1 MQKIGD
7 FLPSKLKVAKLA
19 TLIIQVMQKSPVG
32 KFKLWGSSDNI
43 SKYHK
48 PALEALGDL
57 RVPKPQF

>member
-1 MQKIGD
+1 MNSFPLKLLILR
-7 FLPSKLKVAKLA
+7 FLVKVAKLA

-48 PALEALGDL
+48 PALEALGD
-57 RVPKPQF
+57 PKP